1 MGKFDEL
8 LETAGNFINDNK
20 GLVTGGLGGALLGA
34 GAGYGLT
41 GEDDDASPSQKL
53 KKRLRS
59 TIYGGLLGGIAGTG
73 AGAFFDAGN
82 ENSLASSISNAI
94 TGGSDTEIIAPMWHN
109 YLTAGAGLGTAA
121 AANGAYNKWLK
132 TPIQNSINKDLID
145 KLKLEKYEAGQ
156 HMNQPGISDVNKDF
170 WKSKSDQIASTLE
183 RLETEG
189 MLGSE
194 VTKGRTR
201 SGKIGKAGAAGT
213 GLLTTWLLDNFVL

>member
-1 MGKFDEL
+1 
-8 LETAGNFINDNK
+8 
-20 GLVTGGLGGALLGA
+20 
-34 GAGYGLT
+34 
-41 GEDDDASPSQKL
+41 
-53 KKRLRS
+53 
-59 TIYGGLLGGIAGTG
+59 
-73 AGAFFDAGN
+73 
-82 ENSLASSISNAI
+82 
-94 TGGSDTEIIAPMWHN
+94 MWHN